1 MITGFE
7 YELWYEG
14 CCLHCEGG
22 FETEDE
28 AREDAEFERDY
39 KTDVWD
45 IDGVEYDINN
55 FEIIINEI

>member
-39 KTDVWD
+39 RTDVWD

>member
-22 FETEDE
+22 LETEDE

-39 KTDVWD
+39 RTDVWD